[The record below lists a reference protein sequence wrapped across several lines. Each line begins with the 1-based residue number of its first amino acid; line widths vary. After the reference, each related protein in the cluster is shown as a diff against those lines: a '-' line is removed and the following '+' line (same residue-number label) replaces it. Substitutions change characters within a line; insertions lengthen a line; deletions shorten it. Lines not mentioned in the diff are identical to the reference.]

1 MRFSEWEHFMSVISY
16 ISRLIV
22 TNKFE
27 AFARWMLRS
36 AVGTHTGGLPT
47 IKMLT
52 ILGQT
57 SEESSEK
64 A

>member
-27 AFARWMLRS
+27 AFAR
-36 AVGTHTGGLPT
+36 
-47 IKMLT
+47 
-52 ILGQT
+52 
-57 SEESSEK
+57 
-64 A
+64 